1 MGNLFRRFWM
11 PALLSQELP
20 EPDGPPVRVRIMGE
34 DLVAF
39 RDPAGAQ
46 ALRATYSS
54 PRSSLSR

>member
-1 MGNLFRRFWM
+1 M

-46 ALRATYSS
+46 ASRATYSS